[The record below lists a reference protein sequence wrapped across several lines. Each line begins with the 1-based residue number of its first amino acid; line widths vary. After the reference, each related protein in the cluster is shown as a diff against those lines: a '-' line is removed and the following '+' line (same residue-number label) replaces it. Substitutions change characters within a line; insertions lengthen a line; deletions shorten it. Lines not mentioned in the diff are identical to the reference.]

1 MTYTADVVIV
11 GAGVAGASVAYH
23 LKDLNPRLRIVVLEA
38 RAFPGTGETAK
49 ATGGV
54 RLQFGT
60 EANIRLSQLS
70 LPYFLE
76 FRERF
81 GMDPGFRQHGY
92 LFLTASPDRW
102 ESLQRQ
108 TELQH
113 QLGVPTQQLVPDDI
127 AALHPAVRVDDLI
140 GGTYCPLDGSLDP
153 HTVVQGFLGRFR
165 DLGGEVVTDCP
176 VTGLST
182 LDGPTWQVQTPEQMW
197 ASHAVV
203 LAAGPWTREVAAL
216 AGVNVPVYPYHR
228 QVFVV
233 ERPSAMPS
241 TAPLTVDV
249 DTGWYAHTHGHE
261 VLLGGTDKDD
271 RPGME
276 ATVDWDRFA
285 RVHEATLRRMPVLVN
300 AKVLRAYA
308 GARSLT
314 PDHHPIL
321 GPVPEFFGLYLA
333 CGFSGHGVMHSPAVG
348 LLLAE
353 WIVYGT
359 PRTWDATHLTL
370 ERFRAGRV
378 IEESAVF

>member
-1 MTYTADVVIV
+1 MRSAVDVVVI
-11 GAGVAGASVAYH
+11 GAGVVGASVAYH
-23 LKDLNPRLRIVVLEA
+23 LKELDPNLHVVVLEA
-38 RAFPGTGETAK
+38 RAFPGTGETSK

-70 LPYFLE
+70 LPYFQE
-76 FRERF
+76 FHERF

-108 TELQH
+108 TELQR
-113 QLGVPTQQLVPDDI
+113 LCGVPTQQLAPDDI
-127 AALHPAVRVDDLI
+127 ATLHPAVRVDDLI

-153 HTVVQGFLGRFR
+153 HTVVQGFLTRFR

-182 LDGPTWQVQTPEQMW
+182 LDGSTWQVQTPEQIW
-197 ASHAVV
+197 TGQAVV
-203 LAAGPWTREVAAL
+203 LAAGPWTREVAAY
-216 AGVNVPVYPYHR
+216 AGVDVPVFPYQR

-233 ERPSAMPS
+233 QRPPAAPS

-249 DTGWYAHTHGHE
+249 DTGWYAHTHGYE

-271 RPGME
+271 RPGLE
-276 ATVDWDRFA
+276 ATVDWDRFT
-285 RVHEATLRRMPVLVN
+285 RVHEATVRRMPILVD
-300 AKVLRAYA
+300 AKVVRAYA
-308 GARSLT
+308 GARSLS

-321 GPVPEFFGLYLA
+321 GPVPERQGLYVA

-353 WIVYGT
+353 WIVFGT
-359 PRTWDATHLTL
+359 PRTWDATGLTL
-370 ERFRAGRV
+370 ERFRTGRV
-378 IEESAVF
+378 LEESATF